1 MSNLFEMTLEF
12 TRAISL
18 ILQES
23 LTSVDILKLARLV
36 RIARL
41 KLPPVQMVPLLRFLQ
56 KMDRFSQYSAVILSL
71 LMVSFFLLAH
81 WLACLWCVPTL
92 LTNTNGHV

>member
-41 KLPPVQMVPLLRFLQ
+41 KLPNGASAQVLAEDGPFLPVLGCHPL
-56 KMDRFSQYSAVILSL
+56 SPHGL
-71 LMVSFFLLAH
+71 LLPPRPLAG
-81 WLACLWCVPTL
+81 LPLVRAYPS
-92 LTNTNGHV
+92 N